1 MSRTIAV
8 LLAGLRLS
16 FVAGAL
22 AAAAVAPAATLTL
35 EFWGNQLTEPVPS
48 PGFNFGAAVDTDG
61 ATAIVGTRLGGS
73 GSGIG
78 SGSAYLF
85 DAATAAAGPEL
96 TASDGVE
103 GDRFADAIAV
113 SGANAL
119 VGAFNALSGAGAAYV
134 FDAATGSELR
144 QLSAADGAVGDR
156 FGDSLDLAGSLALIG
171 APGDDD
177 WGNASGSAYLF
188 NATTGDELYKFAP
201 ADLTASAQFGYATAL
216 NSSIAAV
223 TSRLDDGTPLGTGSV
238 YFFDTNSGDQLA
250 KSTPSNATAGDRFGE
265 SIALDDNVALVGA
278 SRGNGGTGAAYLF
291 DATTGDELHVLTPG
305 DGAMGFNFGVS
316 VAIEDGLA
324 LVGAS
329 SATADGIVTGAV
341 YAYDVSTGLEIG
353 RLVLIDREQGDNLG
367 ISLAYENGT
376 MIVGSSFDS
385 DFGLRAGAA
394 YLQEIVR
401 VDIPEP
407 SSALLLLTLIAGSAV
422 RNGRHD

>member
-73 GSGIG
+73 DSGIG
-78 SGSAYLF
+78 SGSVYTF
-85 DAATAAAGPEL
+85 NIATGMFGPEL
-96 TASDGVE
+96 VPSDGLA
-103 GDRFADAIAV
+103 GDRFGDAVAIGRPY
-113 SGANAL
+113 SL
-119 VGAFNALSGAGAAYV
+119 VGAFNGHDGAGAAYV
-134 FDAATGSELR
+134 YNRSGEQVNKLV
-144 QLSAADGAVGDR
+144 AADGAAGDR
-156 FGDSLDLAGSLALIG
+156 FGDSLDTAGIHALIG

-177 WGNASGSAYLF
+177 FGNASGAAYFF
-188 NATTGDELYKFAP
+188 NAMTGVQLHKFAP
-201 ADLTASAQFGYATAL
+201 GDLTASAQFGYATAL
-216 NSSIAAV
+216 DESIAAV

-238 YFFDTNSGDQLA
+238 YFFDWTTGSQLA

-341 YAYDVSTGLEIG
+341 YAYDVATGLEIG

-394 YLQEIVR
+394 YLQDIVR